1 MPIRAGDQYGGT
13 VSENAVEE
21 ALELID
27 RAWRARYHAIQNP
40 PKSREDSERVGR
52 SVHADLAEAVDICR
66 RAGAKRELSFAL
78 GRFGHVQR
86 TEEAKLACY
95 VEAVAAAREC
105 GDPGRLAHAVR
116 HLGDV
121 HRQAGRRADANACY
135 EEALGLYRGSDSTPT
150 LDLANA
156 VRPMAILQAE
166 LGKTDEAL
174 VLWREARSL
183 YSDVGIAEGVE
194 EADRWIER
202 LS

>member
-1 MPIRAGDQYGGT
+1 MTQ
-13 VSENAVEE
+13 NAVEE

-40 PKSREDSERVGR
+40 PKSKEDSERVGR
-52 SVHADLAEAVDICR
+52 SVHADLAEAVEICR

-78 GRFGHVQR
+78 GRFGYVQPN
-86 TEEAKLACY
+86 EEAKLACY
-95 VEAVAAAREC
+95 VEAVAVAREC

-121 HRQAGRRADANACY
+121 HRQAGRTADAKACY
-135 EEALGLYRGSDSTPT
+135 DEALALYRGSDSTPT

-166 LGKTDEAL
+166 LGEREEARL
-174 VLWREARSL
+174 LWREARNL
-183 YSDVGIAEGVE
+183 YSEVGIAEGVE
-194 EADRWIER
+194 EAERWLER
-202 LS
+202 LAR